1 MLLNPHTTHVSD
13 IEKQPT
19 IAHEV
24 SQRTNRRDVP
34 DQSGEPHQQTDQS
47 LAIHHTQ
54 DPLLMI
60 IQFIV
65 ALLHTIAYN
74 NILTTTITHTIN
86 HMSKSKSNRRPA
98 KMYTLLDHTSREVS
112 IDLNNYRCICNITGK
127 RSQFHHAYLNGLIH
141 RKYQG
146 NIDLFRDTYVT
157 VSANARQTRARDIQ
171 TRIDNLTSQLNK
183 LIQQKNQLTSTA
195 TPIS

>member
-1 MLLNPHTTHVSD
+1 
-13 IEKQPT
+13 
-19 IAHEV
+19 
-24 SQRTNRRDVP
+24 
-34 DQSGEPHQQTDQS
+34 
-47 LAIHHTQ
+47 
-54 DPLLMI
+54 MI
-60 IQFIV
+60 IQLVV

-98 KMYTLLDHTSREVS
+98 KMYTLADHTGRSVN

-157 VSANARQTRARDIQ
+157 VQAMARQTRARDIQ
-171 TRIDNLTSQLNK
+171 TRIDNLTGQLNK
-183 LIQQKNQLTSTA
+183 LIQQKNQLTSTT

>member
-1 MLLNPHTTHVSD
+1 
-13 IEKQPT
+13 
-19 IAHEV
+19 
-24 SQRTNRRDVP
+24 
-34 DQSGEPHQQTDQS
+34 
-47 LAIHHTQ
+47 
-54 DPLLMI
+54 
-60 IQFIV
+60 
-65 ALLHTIAYN
+65 
-74 NILTTTITHTIN
+74 
-86 HMSKSKSNRRPA
+86 MSKSKSNRRPA
-98 KMYTLLDHTSREVS
+98 KMYTLADHTGRSVN

-157 VSANARQTRARDIQ
+157 VQAMARQTRARDIQ
-171 TRIDNLTSQLNK
+171 TRIDNLTGQLNK